1 MGLSLATRQKP
12 HEVAD
17 TAGRVDSREWIHFWI
32 KFDKQVVGKQWLTDC
47 STFSTHDFFQGDHR
61 CQAIHSLSF
70 EVFLGTLKLP
80 ALAVRYES
88 QDCIMTLIRLIGAQG

>member
-1 MGLSLATRQKP
+1 MNNRRWDYRWRRAKA

-17 TAGRVDSREWIHFWI
+17 TAGRVDSRGMNHFWV
-32 KFDKQVVGKQWLTDC
+32 KFHKQVVGELWLTDC
-47 STFSTHDFFQGDHR
+47 STFSTQDFFQGDHR

-80 ALAVRYES
+80 ALAV
-88 QDCIMTLIRLIGAQG
+88 Q